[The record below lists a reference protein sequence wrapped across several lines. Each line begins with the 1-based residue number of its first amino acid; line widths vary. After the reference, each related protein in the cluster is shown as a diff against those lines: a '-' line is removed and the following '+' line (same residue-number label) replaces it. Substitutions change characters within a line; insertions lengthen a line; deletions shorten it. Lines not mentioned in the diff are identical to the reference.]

1 MFLTTAI
8 VLVSDLYT
16 KKLAMDNLGPDISR
30 GYPFGRAVQVIPG
43 FFDFRWAEN
52 TGGAFSL
59 FHQQPWIIL
68 SVSIILIIG
77 IIYWA
82 ITLHQRAFIVQLA
95 LGMVIG
101 GAIGNLIDR
110 IRYGYVIDFLHV
122 YIIRNGREYFWPTFN
137 IADVGIVVGIGI
149 FMVLALFT
157 KLLDPPE
164 KEIAASPES
173 APAATTD

>member
-1 MFLTTAI
+1 MFITTAI
-8 VLVSDLYT
+8 VLAGDLYT
-16 KKLAMDNLGPDISR
+16 KKLAMDNLGPDLSR

-43 FFDFRWAEN
+43 FFDLRWAEN

-68 SVSIILIIG
+68 SVSIIMIIG
-77 IIYWA
+77 IIVWA

-122 YIIRNGREYFWPTFN
+122 YTIRNGREYFWPTFN
-137 IADVGIVVGIGI
+137 IADVGIVVGIAI

-164 KEIAASPES
+164 EDQATAPEPAS
-173 APAATTD
+173 ATTAD